1 MTGIGRRAFLGAG
14 GITLATAAA
23 GLGSLSA
30 TASATSQGSVAHDV
44 AQRPVARGASF
55 MHSAPQNS
63 GQRKLIEA
71 GWDMPGAEYVR
82 DNIAAMQLTQFDGVI
97 FNLMENPGT
106 KYVQAFDV
114 FGPQQVLTLADM
126 KIDVLEDI
134 EWGSFTDNFI
144 YAYAYA
150 QEAGGIDWFDD
161 AIWNNASAK
170 IGLLGHALAASG
182 AKGIALDPEDY
193 GADTWLYSSAQ
204 FPGKTYAQVCAQVR
218 LRGAQFMTALQT
230 AKPDVIVLF
239 YFLGVMLR
247 YQSENYEGHEYD
259 SPYAT
264 FPAFVGGM
272 LSTMAESVTIVD
284 GSEDDYYHDETTQF
298 TRSRQYQEGAWYLLP
313 ETEHAAYDRI
323 EMGSTVYV
331 DNALGHARA
340 GIASKYAYY
349 STLTATDVQKW
360 YEHNVYHSMLK
371 SDRYTW
377 IYSEQMTWW
386 NPAAPF
392 AGAYDGLVNAKA
404 KFNAGD
410 RLGFDLCRYAGF
422 LDLAVKP
429 VAVSSAVLSLTGP
442 AHGTVQAEGDV
453 VILNASLAAPAD
465 VHSYVFYDN
474 GRELETSMYAP
485 HRTAITLSKG
495 AHTFVARAFLADAT
509 HVTSN
514 LLTVVAN

>member
-14 GITLATAAA
+14 GVTLATAVAGLAVHPASAAAAAQGPAA
-23 GLGSLSA
+23 GAA
-30 TASATSQGSVAHDV
+30 T
-44 AQRPVARGASF
+44 
-55 MHSAPQNS
+55 HSAFGSIRAARRAPRNS

-71 GWDMPGAEYVR
+71 GWDMPGAVFVR
-82 DNIAAMQLTQFDGVI
+82 DNIAAMQLTQFDGVV

-126 KIDVLEDI
+126 KIDVLEAI
-134 EWGSFTDNFI
+134 EWGTFTDNFI

-161 AIWNNASAK
+161 AIWSNSAAK
-170 IGLLGHALAASG
+170 IALLGQALSASG

-218 LRGAQFMTALQT
+218 VRGAQFMTALQT

-272 LSTMAESVTIVD
+272 LSTMADTVTIVD

-298 TRSRQYQEGAWYLLP
+298 LRSRQYQEGAWYLLP
-313 ETEHAAYDRI
+313 ETEHEAYGRI

-331 DNALGHARA
+331 DNTLGHARA

-349 STLTATDVQKW
+349 SSLTATDVQKW

-392 AGAYDGLVNAKA
+392 PGAYDGLVNAKA
-404 KFNAGD
+404 KFNAGN
-410 RLGFDLCRYAGF
+410 RLGYDLCRYAGF

-442 AHGTVQAEGDV
+442 AHGAVKSEGDV
-453 VILNASLAAPAD
+453 VILTASLAAPAD

-474 GRELETSMYAP
+474 GREIETSLYAP

-495 AHTFVARAFLADAT
+495 AHTFVARAFLADTT

-514 LLTVVAN
+514 LLTVVAS